1 MKDIDSLLNGKT
13 KSPINTSSCFKFM
26 VLLDTPEIRKATI
39 KYLNTLD
46 KYKEKIVYL
55 DNKTPIDTNN
65 VYVVFVEL

>member
-1 MKDIDSLLNGKT
+1 
-13 KSPINTSSCFKFM
+13 M